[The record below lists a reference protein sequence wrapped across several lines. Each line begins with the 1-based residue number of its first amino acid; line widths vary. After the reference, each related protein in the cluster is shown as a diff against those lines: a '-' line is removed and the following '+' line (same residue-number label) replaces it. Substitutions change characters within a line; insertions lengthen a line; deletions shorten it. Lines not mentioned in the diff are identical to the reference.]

1 MGANNS
7 QTNLEKIVRALTY
20 DATAFANQTITV
32 NNLATASLTVPT
44 GTKYALCYISSST
57 ATDFIRYWLDGST
70 PTSSQGIKRL
80 TETAF
85 DISGADDIKN
95 FKCYASVASGLITL
109 NVQYFR

>member
-57 ATDFIRYWLDGST
+57 ATDFIRY
-70 PTSSQGIKRL
+70 
-80 TETAF
+80 
-85 DISGADDIKN
+85 
-95 FKCYASVASGLITL
+95 
-109 NVQYFR
+109 

>member
-7 QTNLEKIVRALTY
+7 QTNLENILKALTY
-20 DATAFANQTITV
+20 DATAFANQTITLTNGNV
-32 NNLATASLTVPT
+32 VSLTIPT

-70 PTSSQGIKRL
+70 PTSTNGIKRPA
-80 TETAF
+80 ETAF
-85 DISGADDIKN
+85 DINGADDIKN
-95 FKCYASVASGLITL
+95 FKCIASGTGLVL

>member
-20 DATAFANQTITV
+20 DATAFANQTITLTNGTV
-32 NNLATASLTVPT
+32 ASLTVPA
-44 GTKYALCYISSST
+44 GTKYALCYVSSST

-70 PTSSQGIKRL
+70 PTSSQGIKRIA
-80 TETAF
+80 ETAF

-95 FKCYASVASGLITL
+95 FKCYASVASGPITL